1 MADEK
6 AKTAASADRR
16 KKIMIVAII
25 LLFAFLAWQVYGMF
39 GGGSD
44 TPPPVTT
51 NPKLAAKL
59 AQAKQDNS
67 AASSQTQNAASP
79 GAPNMAPT
87 SQSMA
92 SQTQVAKQLPMSDR
106 EVELLKLQQETESKY
121 IAATNQLQMLKLTL
135 EIAETNKNIMAAKLD
150 TLTKEKGIVD
160 LLTPPKKPTVEV
172 NYNEQM
178 GNTGQPPV
186 VAQTPAKSVT
196 ATNIPAPPQVPA
208 PPEEEPVVPYTV
220 LSVSKIQERWSA
232 VVGVQGALYSIHV
245 GDVVPVDGS
254 KVVGITSGGIMLQ
267 KNGKERKISLVP
279 II

>member
-6 AKTAASADRR
+6 AKTAASADKR

-25 LLFAFLAWQVYGMF
+25 ALLAFLGWQVYGMF

-44 TPPPVTT
+44 TTPVPAA
-51 NPKLAAKL
+51 NPKLADKL
-59 AQAKQDNS
+59 AQAKQGNN
-67 AASSQTQNAASP
+67 ASSATPAQAQNAA
-79 GAPNMAPT
+79 GPNMAPPP
-87 SQSMA
+87 QNMA
-92 SQTQVAKQLPMSDR
+92 PQVAKQLPMSER
-106 EVELLKLQQETESKY
+106 EMELLKLQQETEARY

-150 TLTKEKGIVD
+150 TITKEKGIVD

-178 GNTGQPPV
+178 SNPGQPPG
-186 VAQTPAKSVT
+186 AQTPPKPTQA
-196 ATNIPAPPQVPA
+196 ANIPAPPQVPA

-220 LSVSKIQERWSA
+220 LSVSKIQERWNA

-245 GDVVPVDGS
+245 GDIVPVDGS
-254 KVVGITSGGIMLQ
+254 KVISISSGGIMLE